1 MIKSTITIDFHF
13 LPNHYF
19 SGCEDNSHVNNLI
32 GAKSLNVKGWNFTAI
47 DGGTSVPPAHGYY
60 VKDCGSGKKLKSM
73 YLFLY
78 QYGSN
83 APFNLKIFVL
93 QTKRGL
99 DITVET
105 M

>member
-1 MIKSTITIDFHF
+1 MF
-13 LPNHYF
+13 L
-19 SGCEDNSHVNNLI
+19 GCEDNSHVNNLI
-32 GAKSLNVKGWNFTAI
+32 GAKSLNVKGWNFTGITA
-47 DGGTSVPPAHGYY
+47 GTSVPPAPGHY
-60 VKDCGSGKKLKSM
+60 VKDCGSGKKLKSISF
-73 YLFLY
+73 YHS
-78 QYGSN
+78 GSN